1 MDTAKL
7 SIHKRDMDV
16 CPEFLRTPVTVSVSS
31 SRTTLRLRSSTAEEA
46 VNGSVWLWKVK
57 YRVPPAAAVTPR
69 PIMIPKMAD
78 RATIFFFPDQKEEG
92 AVVLLPP
99 NMPFEEEV
107 CLAWM
112 VAAVPGGAAAAALR
126 GLFIGGNIG
135 GVYKA
140 RSRWEEA
147 APAAGQRT
155 GPTPGP
161 RKGRPIGRSA
171 VHTSAKNL

>member
-1 MDTAKL
+1 ML
-7 SIHKRDMDV
+7 SIHSLDMDV
-16 CPEFLRTPVTVSVSS
+16 CPEFFKTPVTVSVSS

-46 VNGSVWLWKVK
+46 VNGSVWLWNVK

-78 RATIFFFPDQKEEG
+78 RAAIFFLLDQKEDG

-107 CLAWM
+107 CLACM
-112 VAAVPGGAAAAALR
+112 VAAVPGGALR

-140 RSRWEEA
+140 RSRWEDA
-147 APAAGQRT
+147 APAAGQRAA
-155 GPTPGP
+155 P
-161 RKGRPIGRSA
+161 RSA
-171 VHTSAKNL
+171 HKEAGARSAAHKSAKNL